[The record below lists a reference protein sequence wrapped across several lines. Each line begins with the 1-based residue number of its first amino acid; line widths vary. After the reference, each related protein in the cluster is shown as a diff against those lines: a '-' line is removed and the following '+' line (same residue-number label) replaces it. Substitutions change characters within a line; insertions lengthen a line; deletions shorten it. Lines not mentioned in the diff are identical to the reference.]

1 MKRKVICSLVYFF
14 IIFMIGAIATH
25 NEYLTTAL
33 IINLWFSIPMS
44 ISYYVELFIFKKASN
59 VLYVIIAI
67 VNTII
72 LFIIL
77 CALGIYILGKYMY
90 IPF

>member
-1 MKRKVICSLVYFF
+1 MKRKFFFSLVYFF

>member
-1 MKRKVICSLVYFF
+1 
-14 IIFMIGAIATH
+14 MIGAIATH

-44 ISYYVELFIFKKASN
+44 RSYYVELFIFKKASN

>member
-1 MKRKVICSLVYFF
+1 
-14 IIFMIGAIATH
+14 MIGAIATH